1 MAHEIDMTTGQAA
14 IAFRGAVP
22 WHGLG
27 ENILPDDSLEDI
39 RVKAGLDY
47 DVIKTPVLYDCQPFG
62 SERTTKTDPSSFV
75 LHRSDTGNALSVVGS
90 KYQVVQPSEVV
101 EFYRDLVSDY
111 GFQIEVVGALRGG
124 RKIWALANTNEAFNL
139 DPDDKMKGY
148 LLLATSY
155 DSSMATQAR
164 FTSVRVVCN
173 NTLTMARAEGKANV
187 TVPHSTKFDASQ
199 VKLDL
204 NIGPA
209 FNSFQV
215 DARVL
220 SKRKV
225 DNKKAVNLLLQAYFD
240 LKDDKEVADYVAN
253 KDNEKRIEK
262 LLERTWGIASS
273 APGARTDSAD
283 GTLWGLLNV
292 VTYDVDHTPRRTA
305 DVKLDRAWFG
315 EGDRLKQRMYN
326 LVLNAA

>member
-1 MAHEIDMTTGQAA
+1 MAHELDMTTGQAA

-39 RVKAGLDY
+39 RIKAGLDY
-47 DVIKTPVLYDCQPFG
+47 DVIKTPVQYECQPMG
-62 SERTTKTDPSSFV
+62 SDPLTKIDPSSFV
-75 LHRSDTGNALSVVGS
+75 LHRSDTGDALSVVGS

-204 NIGPA
+204 NIGPTWTE
-209 FNSFQV
+209 FQYQT
-215 DARVL
+215 
-220 SKRKV
+220 
-225 DNKKAVNLLLQAYFD
+225 KKLALASVNAEKSVNLLLQAYFD
-240 LKDDKEVADYVAN
+240 LKSDEVVDFTRN
-253 KDNEKRIEK
+253 GDNTKRLEK
-262 LLERTWGIASS
+262 LLERTWKISQA
-273 APGARTDSAD
+273 APGARTDSAN
-283 GTLWGLLNV
+283 GTLWGLVNV
-292 VTYDVDHTPRRTA
+292 VTYDIDHTSRRSP

-315 EGDRLKQRMYN
+315 QGERIKQRIMQ
-326 LVLNAA
+326 LALEAA